1 MAEAC
6 HDDPPSLRNAMFKV
20 FRYKV
25 GTMIN
30 CDCKTGFRRVSAV
43 MRCVGDSSHS
53 AWENR
58 CFCNSTCKFP
68 LVTPREGEKL

>member
-1 MAEAC
+1 
-6 HDDPPSLRNAMFKV
+6 MFKV
-20 FRYKV
+20 FRYEV

-58 CFCNSTCKFP
+58 CFCNSTCKSFHW
-68 LVTPREGEKL
+68 